1 MVLASI
7 WEKRRRRRHI
17 AQGFEQGREAAN
29 KAWRD
34 WLQRR
39 DAAAANGIP
48 FDESTPDSNGHTNPP
63 PSHPA

>member
-7 WEKRRRRRHI
+7 WENRNRRRHI
-17 AQGFEQGREAAN
+17 TQGREQAN
-29 KAWRD
+29 KDWRD

-48 FDESTPDSNGHTNPP
+48 FDEPTPDSNGHTNPP